1 MILLVCGG
9 RDYNNRDLV
18 ERVLTDLLNVH
29 GVDVLIEGSAAGAD
43 TLAFHWATA
52 RGIPVATVKPLW
64 HKHGKAAGMR
74 RNYAMIKLKP
84 DLVVAFP
91 GGKGTANMVLLAK
104 KNNIRVL
111 EIAEN
116 TDA

>member
-9 RDYNNRDLV
+9 RNYTDQAKV
-18 ERVLTDLLNVH
+18 EAVLTDLQHVH
-29 GVDVLIEGSAAGAD
+29 TIDVLIEGGAAGAD
-43 TLAFHWATA
+43 TLAFHWADS
-52 RGIPVATVKPLW
+52 RGIPVATVKPQW

-74 RNYAMIKLKP
+74 RNYAMLKLKP

-91 GGKGTANMVLLAK
+91 GGKGTANMVHLAN

-111 EIAEN
+111 EIA
-116 TDA
+116 